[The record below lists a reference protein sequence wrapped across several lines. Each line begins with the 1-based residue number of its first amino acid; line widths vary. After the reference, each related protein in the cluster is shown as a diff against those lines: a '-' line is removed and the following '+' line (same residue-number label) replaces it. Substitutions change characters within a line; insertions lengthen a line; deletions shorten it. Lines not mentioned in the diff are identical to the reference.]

1 MELLEKINLTNG
13 LTLNIF
19 DLSRPIAADTV
30 KVELSMQIKVVLEKA
45 YFANNQDYID
55 VKNVFG
61 EELTFDHKTER
72 TIVSKKDENTV
83 REELLA
89 TFKNNLLKYLASE
102 NFSQMLALS
111 VLLDIKNNPYKYQS
125 HHQPETEE

>member
-1 MELLEKINLTNG
+1 MELLEQINLTNG

-111 VLLDIKNNPYKYQS
+111 VLRDIKNNPYKYQS
-125 HHQPETEE
+125 HHQTETE